1 MLPATATRIPEY
13 TGKQINQEI
22 QNQTRKN
29 IEYYSTAGPAAIDR
43 RLKELDHE
51 WDIERTLEIN
61 AATLA
66 LLGLGLGTFV
76 SKKWLALPA
85 VVAGFLWQHALQ
97 GWCPPVPVF
106 RRLGYRTPREIETE
120 RHALKALR
128 GDYKPVSEIIGR
140 GQADPEHLMAVA
152 EK

>member
-1 MLPATATRIPEY
+1 MLPATATRVPEH
-13 TGKQINQEI
+13 TQKKVNEQIYD
-22 QNQTRKN
+22 QTRKN
-29 IEYYSTAGPAAIDR
+29 IEYYSTASPASIDR

-51 WDIERTLEIN
+51 WDIERALEIN

-66 LLGLGLGTFV
+66 LVGLGLGAFV

-85 VVAGFLWQHALQ
+85 AVAGFLWQHAVQ

-128 GDYKPVSEIIGR
+128 GDYKPVFEIIGR
-140 GQADPEHLMAVA
+140 GQADPEHLIAVA
-152 EK
+152 QK